1 MNDFEIKQFYEGF
14 EYPKELLKI
23 IELNL
28 IDFDLWFLC
37 TEKDFVEGWIKGL
50 IKRYPSRKLIPF
62 AKRGDCDDIACFE
75 IGKEGT
81 VQIIHDFA
89 SEGYEQRKEY
99 KCFWDWFRDAI
110 EVMIER
116 HEEDKEV

>member
-1 MNDFEIKQFYEGF
+1 MEYFKIESFYEGF
-14 EYPKELLKI
+14 KYPEELLKI

-28 IDFDLWFLC
+28 IDFDLWFIC
-37 TEKDFVEGWIKGL
+37 IETDFVEGWIKGL
-50 IKRYPSRKLIPF
+50 IERYPNRKLIPF

-81 VQIIHDFA
+81 VQIIHDFS

-110 EVMIER
+110 EEMIER
-116 HEEDKEV
+116 YEEDKNY